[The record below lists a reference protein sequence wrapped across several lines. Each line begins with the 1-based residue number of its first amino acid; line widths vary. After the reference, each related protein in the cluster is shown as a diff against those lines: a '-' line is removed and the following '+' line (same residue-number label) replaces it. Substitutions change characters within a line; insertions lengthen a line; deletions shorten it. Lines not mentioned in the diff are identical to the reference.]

1 MKIIGK
7 TRKPLMALVMMIA
20 VIIPLAAAGAREEV
34 ETAAE
39 TAATVHYVDDL
50 GREMDIPYPLERLSP
65 SGNLAQ
71 MTMYALCP
79 EKMVGLAK
87 PLSKNAMDFMLDEIK
102 DLPSFGN
109 FFASKGNINKE
120 ALLMAR
126 PDAFIDVGEIKPN
139 MAESFKSLE
148 DQLGIP
154 VIFIE
159 GFLENIGDTIREL
172 GRLTG
177 LEERAEVLA
186 SYADRVVEFAI
197 EKRGMIETPVT
208 AYYSSSPDGL
218 DGFPTGSFHG
228 EIVEFVGL
236 ENVVP
241 EGFSAGG
248 NKISIEQLL
257 LWNPD
262 IMLIQNEDAYR
273 TITTDSRFSGLDAVK
288 NDRVYLIPIL
298 PYPFLSNPP
307 ALNRLIG
314 IFWLGKISYPE
325 LYAEIDIAEEMKV
338 FYDLF
343 YHYELTDPEID
354 MILNRI

>member
-1 MKIIGK
+1 MK
-7 TRKPLMALVMMIA
+7 TRELFVRTIMVLLVLSVA
-20 VIIPLAAAGAREEV
+20 VLPI
-34 ETAAE
+34 
-39 TAATVHYVDDL
+39 AATGVMEEQDDSAEVNYVKYVDDL
-50 GREMDIPYPLERLSP
+50 GREVEIPYPLERLSP

-87 PLSKNAMDFMLDEIK
+87 PLSDNAMAFMLDEIK
-102 DLPSFGN
+102 ELPSFGN

-120 ALLMAR
+120 ALIMAH
-126 PDAFIDVGEIKPN
+126 PDVFVDIGEIKPN
-139 MAESFKSLE
+139 MVESFDTLQE
-148 DQLGIP
+148 QIGVP

-172 GRLTG
+172 GKITG
-177 LEERAEVLA
+177 LDERAEVLA
-186 SYADRVVEFAI
+186 DYADGIIEFAVENR
-197 EKRGMIETPVT
+197 EKIETPVT

-236 ENVVP
+236 ENVIP
-241 EGFSAGG
+241 ASFSSGG

-257 LWNPD
+257 VWNPD
-262 IMLIQNEDAYR
+262 IMLIQNENAYR
-273 TITTDSRFSGLDAVK
+273 TITTDPRYSSLDAVK
-288 NDRVYLIPIL
+288 NGRVYLIPIL

-314 IFWLGKISYPE
+314 ILWLGKISYPE
-325 LYAEIDIAEEMKV
+325 LYAEVDLEKEMKT
-338 FYDLF
+338 FYELF
-343 YHYELTDPEID
+343 YHYELTDAEIE
-354 MILNRI
+354 MILNRV

>member
-1 MKIIGK
+1 MKIWGK
-7 TRKPLMALVMMIA
+7 YRKHILAFVLV
-20 VIIPLAAAGAREEV
+20 LAAMLPAAAMGVKEDAADAASM
-34 ETAAE
+34 ETI
-39 TAATVHYVDDL
+39 HYVDDL

-71 MTMYALCP
+71 MMMYALCP

-87 PLSKNAMDFMLDEIK
+87 PLSANAMDFMLDEIR

-139 MAESFKSLE
+139 MEESFSSLE
-148 DQLGIP
+148 EQLGIP

-159 GFLENIGDTIREL
+159 GFLENTGDTIREL

-177 LEERAEVLA
+177 LEDRAEVLA
-186 SYADRVVEFAI
+186 SYADRVVELAI
-197 EKRGMIETPVT
+197 EKRKMIETPVT
-208 AYYSSSPDGL
+208 AYYSSSQDGL
-218 DGFPTGSFHG
+218 DAFPTGSFHG

-241 EGFSAGG
+241 AGFSAGG
-248 NKISIEQLL
+248 NRISIEQLL

-262 IMLIQNEDAYR
+262 MMLIQNEDAYR
-273 TITTDSRFSGLDAVK
+273 TITTDSRYSGLDAVI
-288 NDRVYLIPIL
+288 NDRLYLIPIL

-314 IFWLGKISYPE
+314 ILWLGKISYPE
-325 LYAEIDIAEEMKV
+325 IYADIDLESEMKV

-343 YHYELTDPEID
+343 YHYELTDSEIE

>member
-1 MKIIGK
+1 MKTEGMLGK
-7 TRKPLMALVMMIA
+7 AILLLLALSVAILP
-20 VIIPLAAAGAREEV
+20 I
-34 ETAAE
+34 
-39 TAATVHYVDDL
+39 AATGVMEEKEDVDAVSYVKYVDDL
-50 GREMDIPYPLERLSP
+50 GREVEIPYPLDRLSP

-71 MTMYALCP
+71 MMMYALCP

-87 PLSKNAMDFMLDEIK
+87 PLSKNAMAFMLDEIK

-120 ALLMAR
+120 ALIMAR

-139 MAESFKSLE
+139 MVESFDTL
-148 DQLGIP
+148 QQQVGVP

-159 GFLENIGDTIREL
+159 GFLENTGDTIRKL
-172 GRLTG
+172 GHIAG
-177 LEERAEVLA
+177 LDERAEELA
-186 SYADRVVEFAI
+186 AYADGII
-197 EKRGMIETPVT
+197 ELALENRKKIETPVT

-218 DGFPTGSFHG
+218 DGFPSGSFHG
-228 EIVEFVGL
+228 EILEFVGL
-236 ENVVP
+236 ENVIP
-241 EGFSAGG
+241 STFSSGG

-273 TITTDSRFSGLDAVK
+273 TITTDPRYSALDAVS
-288 NDRVYLIPIL
+288 NGRVYLIPIL

-314 IFWLGKISYPE
+314 ILWLGKMSYPE
-325 LYAEIDIAEEMKV
+325 LYSEIDLEKEMKT

-343 YHYELTDPEID
+343 YHYELTDSEVE
-354 MILNRI
+354 MILNRV